1 VLVAGVW
8 NGDQLLGG
16 SLLLHYDEGF
26 ANIEIGCWVV
36 SAAEG
41 KGVASAACL
50 ALMELARRE
59 MGVERIE
66 WCAVTGNT
74 RSRRLAEKLGFKHEG
89 TRRSDYVLRGERLS
103 TDILSLVGEEIDQA
117 VARG

>member
-1 VLVAGVW
+1 MVA
-8 NGDQLLGG
+8 
-16 SLLLHYDEGF
+16 
-26 ANIEIGCWVV
+26 A
-36 SAAEG
+36 
-41 KGVASAACL
+41 VARGQGREEVRYVRAC
-50 ALMELARRE
+50 
-59 MGVERIE
+59 GVERIE